1 MTPTLT
7 INVHKKK
14 PNNNNLNFDE
24 YMSLKNI
31 FSQLGSIAKVKFT
44 LGAIT

>member
-7 INVHKKK
+7 IDVHKHK

-24 YMSLKNI
+24 YISLKNT
-31 FSQLGSIAKVKFT
+31 FSQLGTIVKVMFT